1 MGRQPR
7 RQPPYLPVY
16 PIATIR
22 ELLFE
27 AAGRYRDQIA
37 LQSKK
42 DGVYRPLTY
51 TELKEQVTKLAIAFF
66 LLGLEKP
73 DRVAVLS
80 ENRTEWALTYLA
92 AVTAGL
98 TAVPVDRELKAKEIQ
113 HILHYTGARILVC
126 SKPYLDQVS
135 DQRPSLPSLQSMV
148 SMEEEKSGADLV
160 FSELIAK
167 GEEALSNGDRR
178 FEDTLVSEADLAALI
193 FTSGTTGNSKA
204 VMLTHGNIASNV
216 VATSSLVALNRSN
229 DVVLSVLPL
238 HHTYECTGGFLTA
251 LYQGCTVC
259 HAENLRRVP
268 ENLRETGATV
278 MLGVPLLFES
288 IYGRIKSGI
297 EEKGS
302 GRFRFAKFL
311 AAVSEKL
318 LGINVRRKLFR
329 QVHDKLGGQLRLL
342 ISGGAAIRP
351 TVARGLRE
359 LGFDFLQGYGM
370 TEAAPI
376 ITINRVNYFKDEA
389 AGVPVPGVEVR
400 IVDGEVTVR
409 GPNVMKGYY
418 RNEKATGETLINGWL
433 YTGDLGYFDKE
444 GFLHISGRKKSVIVT
459 GKGKNVYPEEI
470 EGVLNQSPYVLESL
484 VWGEQEENSSQ
495 VEIQAI
501 IVPRNETFDQEFG
514 PQSVDQ
520 SGMEKIIGAEVKRCC
535 SGLAGYKRIKKFTLR
550 MEEFEKTTTR
560 KIKRYLYTA
569 KPKAQS

>member
-1 MGRQPR
+1 MGK
-7 RQPPYLPVY
+7 QPPCLPVY

-27 AAGRYRDQIA
+27 AAGRYRDHIA

-51 TELKEQVTKLAIAFF
+51 TALKEQVTKLATAFF
-66 LLGLEKP
+66 MLGLEKP

-113 HILHYTGARILVC
+113 HILHYTGVKILVC
-126 SKPYLDQVS
+126 SRPYLDQVRDPRS
-135 DQRPSLPSLQSMV
+135 SLPSLQSMV

-178 FEDTLVSEADLAALI
+178 FEETLVSEADLAALI

-216 VATSSLVALNRSN
+216 VATSSLVALNRNN

-302 GRFRFAKFL
+302 GRFRLAKFL
-311 AAVSEKL
+311 AAASEKL

-389 AGVPVPGVEVR
+389 VGVPVPGAEVR

-418 RNEKATGETLINGWL
+418 RNEKATGETLIEGWL

-470 EGVLNQSPYVLESL
+470 EEVLNQSPYVLESL

-495 VEIQAI
+495 VEIQAM

-514 PQSVDQ
+514 PRSFDQ
-520 SGMEKIIGAEVKRCC
+520 AGIEKIIGAEVKRCC
-535 SGLAGYKRIKKFTLR
+535 SDLAGYKRIKKFTLR

-569 KPKAQS
+569 KPKAQL